1 MFELYEISW
10 AIALVVIAYV
20 ITKKISLNKRK

>member
-10 AIALVVIAYV
+10 AIALVVIVYL

>member
-20 ITKKISLNKRK
+20 ITKKISVNKRK

>member
-10 AIALVVIAYV
+10 AIALVVIVYLIV
-20 ITKKISLNKRK
+20 KKRSLNKRK